1 MELEEIIAIVTPCL
15 VSVATSGIGTA
26 IISSISK
33 KIIKRKI
40 DIIDEGKN
48 LKEKNKHLTRV
59 ENEILELKGKRK

>member
-40 DIIDEGKN
+40 DNIDEGKN
-48 LKEKNKHLTRV
+48 LKEINKHLTRV